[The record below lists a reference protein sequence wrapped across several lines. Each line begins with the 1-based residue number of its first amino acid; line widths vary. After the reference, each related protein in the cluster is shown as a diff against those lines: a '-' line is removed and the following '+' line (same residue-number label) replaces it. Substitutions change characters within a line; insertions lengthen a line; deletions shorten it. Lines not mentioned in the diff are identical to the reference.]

1 MGRFI
6 FRRLI
11 QSAFLLLGISILSYA
26 MMRAAP
32 GGPESYFDDPKIP
45 PSTRELLR
53 EQFGL
58 NEPVPVQYM
67 KWLGNALQLN
77 FGYSFIDRRPVVEK
91 IAERLPATLEL
102 SLASLILGI
111 IGIPMGIYAATHRG
125 RLPDYLLRVFTVI
138 GNAVPHWWLGLMILV
153 ISANTIRLFPLGG
166 MYTSGNDTLLD
177 RLWHLALPATIGAMS
192 GWIVFSRFLRSEV
205 LDILNQD
212 FVRTARA
219 KGVQERLV
227 MSRHVLRNA
236 LIPVVTILG
245 GSLAG
250 LVSGAV
256 LFESTFSWPGI
267 GRMAVAAAFQR
278 DYPVLM
284 ALVMMGSV
292 LVILGN
298 LLADIA
304 YGWVDPRVR
313 YE

>member
-1 MGRFI
+1 MARFVV
-6 FRRLI
+6 RRVI
-11 QSAFLLLGISILSYA
+11 QSLFLLLGISVLSYG

-32 GGPESYFDDPKIP
+32 GGPDTFYDDPRIP
-45 PSTRELLR
+45 PSTRERLR
-53 EQFGL
+53 EEFGL
-58 NEPVPVQYM
+58 NEPIPIQYG
-67 KWLGNALQLN
+67 KWFWNALHLN
-77 FGYSFIDRRPVVEK
+77 FGYSFIDRRPVVDK
-91 IAERLPATLEL
+91 IAERLPATLQL
-102 SLASLILGI
+102 SFASLLLGLL
-111 IGIPMGIYAATHRG
+111 GIPMGVYAARHRG
-125 RLPDYLLRVFTVI
+125 QWGDNVLRVFTVV
-138 GNAVPHWWLGLMILV
+138 GNAVPHWWLGLIILV
-153 ISANTIRLFPLGG
+153 ISANTVRIFPLGG
-166 MYTSGNDTLLD
+166 MFTTGDGSLPD
-177 RLWHLALPATIGAMS
+177 RLWHLILPASIGAMT

-205 LDILNQD
+205 LEVLGQD

-227 MSRHVLRNA
+227 MTRHVLRNA

-284 ALVMMGSV
+284 ALTMMGST

-313 YE
+313 YD

>member
-6 FRRLI
+6 VRRLI
-11 QSAFLLLGISILSYA
+11 QSVFLLLGISVLSYV

-58 NEPVPVQYM
+58 NEPVPVQYV

-91 IAERLPATLEL
+91 IAERLPATMQL
-102 SLASLILGI
+102 SLASLVLGLL
-111 IGIPMGIYAATHRG
+111 GIPMGVFAATHRG
-125 RLPDYLLRVFTVI
+125 RLPDYLLRVLTVV

-166 MYTSGNDTLLD
+166 MYTSGNDTLPD

-192 GWIVFSRFLRSEV
+192 GWIVFTRFLRSEV

-219 KGVQERLV
+219 KGVRERLV

-292 LVILGN
+292 LVIIGN

-313 YE
+313 YD

>member
-1 MGRFI
+1 MARFI
-6 FRRLI
+6 VRRII
-11 QSAFLLLGISILSYA
+11 QSLFLLLGISVLSYA

-53 EQFGL
+53 QQFGL
-58 NEPVPVQYM
+58 NEPVPVQYG
-67 KWLGNALQLN
+67 KWLWNALHLN
-77 FGYSFIDRRPVVEK
+77 FGYSFIDRRPVIDK
-91 IAERLPATLEL
+91 ILERLPATIEL
-102 SLASLILGI
+102 SLASLLLGF
-111 IGIPMGIYAATHRG
+111 IGIPMGVYAAMNRG
-125 RLPDYLLRVFTVI
+125 KLPDYLLRVLTVI

-166 MYTSGNDTLLD
+166 MYTSGNDTLPD
-177 RLWHLALPATIGAMS
+177 RLWHLVLPAAIGAMG
-192 GWIVFSRFLRSEV
+192 GWIVFSRYLRSEV
-205 LDILNQD
+205 LEVLGQD

-219 KGVQERLV
+219 KGVREPVV

-236 LIPVVTILG
+236 LIPVVTIMG
-245 GSLAG
+245 GTLAT
-250 LVSGAV
+250 LVSGSV

-284 ALVMMGSV
+284 ALTMLTSF
-292 LVILGN
+292 LVIAGN

-313 YE
+313 YD